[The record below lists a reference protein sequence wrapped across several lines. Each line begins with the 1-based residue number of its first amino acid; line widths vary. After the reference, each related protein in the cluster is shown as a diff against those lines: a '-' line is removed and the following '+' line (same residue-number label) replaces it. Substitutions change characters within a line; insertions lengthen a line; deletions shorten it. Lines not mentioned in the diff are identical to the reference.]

1 MSAATIDRNLI
12 IQFSDML
19 HVKAQQIKARLR
31 PYVTVKPLSGDVFA
45 YDGLSQV
52 EAREVNGRV
61 QLTQFD
67 DLEHLRRKITRR
79 RFVVTLPID
88 DMDVRALLLDPEGAY
103 AGACI
108 RAMERVFDRVGI
120 EAMFASVL
128 TGRDFETTVTAAS
141 DGVVTVNA
149 TAGLTYEKALEIRKN
164 FTNNEVGTDVPEQF
178 VFGFTGDEEDAL
190 MKETEL
196 ISNQFASG
204 MAVDKGTMSRVV
216 GMNAVVYGADVANPL
231 LAVASTTR
239 DNFAMSTRAMCYGM
253 SKEFSIKIESRPDY
267 VDTKQVQIVGILGAV
282 RTEGILIQKVQTTTA

>member
-12 IQFSDML
+12 IQFSDMM

-31 PYVTVKPLSGDVFA
+31 PYVKIKPMSGDVFA
-45 YDGLSQV
+45 YDGLGQV

-103 AGACI
+103 AEACV

-120 EAMFASVL
+120 EAMFATVL
-128 TGRDFETTVTAAS
+128 TGRDFETSVTASS
-141 DGVVTVNA
+141 DGVLTVNA
-149 TAGLTYEKALEIRKN
+149 TGGLTYEKCLEIRKN

-178 VFGFTGDEEDAL
+178 VFGFSGDEEDQL
-190 MKETEL
+190 MKEIEL
-196 ISNQFASG
+196 ISSDFSSG
-204 MAVDKGTMSRVV
+204 FAVDKGTINRVV
-216 GMNAVVYGADVANPL
+216 GMNALVYGADVPNPL

-239 DNFAMSTRAMCYGM
+239 DCFAMSTRALCYGM
-253 SKEFSIKIESRPDY
+253 SKEFSIKIEPRPDY
-267 VDTKQVQIVGILGAV
+267 IDTKQVQIVGILGAV
-282 RTEGILIQKVQTTTA
+282 RTEGILIQKVQTTTS

>member
-1 MSAATIDRNLI
+1 MSAATIDRSLI
-12 IQFSDML
+12 IQFSDMM

-31 PYVTVKPLSGDVFA
+31 PYVKIKPMSGDVFA
-45 YDGLSQV
+45 YDGLGQV

-103 AGACI
+103 AEACV

-149 TAGLTYEKALEIRKN
+149 TGGLTYEKCLEIRKN

-178 VFGFTGDEEDAL
+178 VFGFTGDEEDQL
-190 MKETEL
+190 MKEVEL
-196 ISNQFASG
+196 ISSDFSSG
-204 MAVDKGTMSRVV
+204 FAVDKGTIDRVV
-216 GMNAVVYGADVANPL
+216 GMKALVYGADVANPL

-239 DNFAMSTRAMCYGM
+239 DCFAMSTRALCYGM
-253 SKEFSIKIESRPDY
+253 SKEFSIKIEPRPDY
-267 VDTKQVQIVGILGAV
+267 IDTKQVQIVGILGAV
-282 RTEGILIQKVQTTTA
+282 RTEGILIQKVQTTTS

>member
-12 IQFSDML
+12 IQFSDMM

-31 PYVTVKPLSGDVFA
+31 PYVKIKPMSGDVFA
-45 YDGLSQV
+45 YDGLGQV

-67 DLEHLRRKITRR
+67 DIESLRRKITRR

-103 AGACI
+103 AEACV

-128 TGRDFETTVTAAS
+128 TGRDFETTVTAAN

-149 TAGLTYEKALEIRKN
+149 TGGLTYEKCLEIRKN
-164 FTNNEVGTDVPEQF
+164 FTNNEVGTDIPEQF
-178 VFGFTGDEEDAL
+178 VFGMSGDEEDQL
-190 MKETEL
+190 MKEVEL
-196 ISNQFASG
+196 ISGDFSSG
-204 MAVDKGTMSRVV
+204 FAVDKGSLDRVV
-216 GMNAVVYGADVANPL
+216 GMKALVYGADVANPL

-239 DNFAMSTRAMCYGM
+239 DCFAMSTRALCYGM
-253 SKEFSIKIESRPDY
+253 SKEFSIKIEPRPDY
-267 VDTKQVQIVGILGAV
+267 IDTKQVQIVGILGAV

>member
-12 IQFSDML
+12 IQFSDMM

-31 PYVTVKPLSGDVFA
+31 PYVKIKPMSGDVFA
-45 YDGLSQV
+45 YDGLGQV

-67 DLEHLRRKITRR
+67 DIESLRRKITRR

-103 AGACI
+103 AEACV

-128 TGRDFETTVTAAS
+128 TGRDFETTVTAAN

-149 TAGLTYEKALEIRKN
+149 TGGLTYEKCLEIRKN

-178 VFGFTGDEEDAL
+178 VFGFSGDEEDQL
-190 MKETEL
+190 MKEVEL
-196 ISNQFASG
+196 ISSDFSSG
-204 MAVDKGTMSRVV
+204 FAVDKGTIDRVV
-216 GMNAVVYGADVANPL
+216 GMKALVYGADVANPL

-239 DNFAMSTRAMCYGM
+239 DCFAMSTRALCYGM
-253 SKEFSIKIESRPDY
+253 SKEFSIKIEPRPDY
-267 VDTKQVQIVGILGAV
+267 IDTKQVQIVGILGAV
-282 RTEGILIQKVQTTTA
+282 RTEGILIQKVQTTTS